1 MQDSST
7 NPYIPQE
14 SEDIRQKVYQ
24 RQSPL
29 GWIVKWSLILTI
41 VVAILVGGGL
51 FYVIPRTTAVDQPAR
66 VKLADALQ
74 PPDQVLKRVSVASDL
89 GFSLNYDNRIFSS
102 YGEVGDNTAGSDNSV
117 AIAAGNTYENNDLR
131 VTRAYNYVRI
141 RPIESV
147 NAARALAPQPPQLEL
162 FATVTDK
169 DITTAQAVPEN
180 KNLSKLSMF
189 VKLDTDK
196 RLAKKIADNK
206 TVVTIDATKPIAATI
221 SGIDYQKV
229 RYKTTNTNYRIEN
242 VKYDDCYYTIQYDQ
256 PYSIC
261 ITGIRPY
268 NVSAASLVEGVFNSI
283 KFNQPVSK
291 ATPDNTG
298 KKTSYLFP
306 LARLTQATVK
316 SDTTTTDS
324 SAVTLDDT
332 STTADSSGQ
341 SPLLAI
347 KPSYYTDADSLKAI
361 ATNQPSVVRIGM
373 LYCSNLTLK
382 FESGET
388 ATTLTDACAGSMS
401 SGVFISK
408 DGYIATTGHA
418 IRSQKK
424 AAINGYINFAPD
436 KDEMLDRLQRVLDY
450 LLKAKI
456 ILQSDAD
463 YLKTNAA
470 IGDQEALAKV
480 ENIASVIPDKFIT
493 PINEEYTYAIQ
504 PTDKPIVINRN
515 DTKKPSFAYSDTVIS
530 AKYVASNYDATK
542 SIQEVFDSS
551 ETPSV
556 DVGILKADGNFPE
569 VTIASAE
576 NVKSNDVLSMIGY
589 PAYTDSSLT
598 IDKLRNLPVVTL
610 AKVEQAYKDANQTRL
625 IQTDVPVLPGNDGAP
640 VFDKSGQLVG
650 FAVYGLTYCPDQ
662 QCFAN
667 GTIRSSAELVKLL
680 DDNNISPAVGSPAMT
695 NWTTGVNEY
704 FRSNYTA
711 SANAFS
717 LAGTEYSFN
726 RWATP
731 LQKLA
736 ESGIGSPVD
745 TSTMNQLQA
754 TMIVVLIVLVV
765 LTILLTIAF
774 FVHRSRINR
783 LLVGHYG
790 AGDQIGTVMSPQL
803 QPLQPQQ
810 PVEAPTALP
819 PIQTSAPTPAV
830 EPPVAAPVSSVEPYG
845 ASNTGDT
852 PSVPSAAAPSDFSN
866 DSQEL
871 EISHETHS
879 QTPVE
884 SAPETP
890 KPEGSQS
897 GPVEDPFYK

>member
-14 SEDIRQKVYQ
+14 SEDIRQKVYL

-29 GWIVKWSLILTI
+29 GRIVKWSLILT
-41 VVAILVGGGL
+41 VAVAILVGGGL

-74 PPDQVLKRVSVASDL
+74 PPDQVLKRVSVSSDL

-102 YGEVGDNTAGSDNSV
+102 YGEVGDNTAGSDNSA

-147 NAARALAPQPPQLEL
+147 NAARALTPQPPQLEL

-189 VKLDTDK
+189 VKLDSDK

-206 TVVTIDATKPIAATI
+206 TIVKIDASKPIAATI
-221 SGIDYQKV
+221 GGVDYQKV
-229 RYKTTNTNYRIEN
+229 RFTTTNDNYRISN

-268 NVSAASLVEGVFNSI
+268 NVSAASLVESVFNSI
-283 KFNQPVSK
+283 KFSQAASK
-291 ATPDNTG
+291 AATDSAA

-316 SDTTTTDS
+316 SDSSAADS
-324 SAVTLDDT
+324 SAVNLDDT
-332 STTADSSGQ
+332 AAMADSTGQ
-341 SPLLAI
+341 SALLTI
-347 KPSYYTDADSLKAI
+347 KPSYYNDGDSLKSI

-418 IRSQKK
+418 VRSQKK

-436 KDEMLDRLQRVLDY
+436 QDAMLDRLQRVLDY

-470 IGDQEALAKV
+470 IGNQEALAKI

-493 PINEEYTYAIQ
+493 AINEEYTYAIQ

-515 DTKKPSFAYSDTVIS
+515 DSKKPSFAYSDAVIS
-530 AKYVASNYDATK
+530 AKYVPSNDDASK
-542 SIQEVFDSS
+542 SVQEVSDSD
-551 ETPSV
+551 TPSV
-556 DVGILKADGNFPE
+556 DVVLLKAEGSFPE
-569 VTIASAE
+569 VTIATNE
-576 NVKSNDVLSMIGY
+576 NVKSNDVLNTIGY

-598 IDKLRNLPVVTL
+598 IDKLRNLPVVTT
-610 AKVEQAYKDANQTRL
+610 AKVVQAYKGTNQTRL
-625 IQTDVPVLPGNDGAP
+625 IQTDMPVLPGNDGAP

-667 GTIRSSAELVKLL
+667 GTIRSSSELVKLL
-680 DDNNISPAVGSPAMT
+680 DDNNISPVVGSTAMA
-695 NWTTGVNEY
+695 NWTSGVNEY
-704 FRSNYTA
+704 FRSNYVT

-717 LAGTEYSFN
+717 LAGTEYAFN
-726 RWATP
+726 RWASP

-736 ESGIGSPVD
+736 ASSVGTSAD

-754 TMIVVLIVLVV
+754 VMIIALIVLVV
-765 LTILLTIAF
+765 LTVLLTIAF
-774 FVHRSRINR
+774 IVHRSRINK

-790 AGDQIGTVMSPQL
+790 AKDDQIGGILPTPLPQSPQ
-803 QPLQPQQ
+803 
-810 PVEAPTALP
+810 PVDVPIVLP
-819 PIQTSAPTPAV
+819 PAQTPTV
-830 EPPVAAPVSSVEPYG
+830 EPPVAEPTSSFEEVKPSDIVDTSAIPVSV
-845 ASNTGDT
+845 
-852 PSVPSAAAPSDFSN
+852 APNDFS
-866 DSQEL
+866 DGSQEL
-871 EISHETHS
+871 EISHES
-879 QTPVE
+879 QPQKPVE
-884 SAPETP
+884 QSPQDVPKSA
-890 KPEGSQS
+890 GSQS

>member
-14 SEDIRQKVYQ
+14 SEDIRQKVYL

-29 GWIVKWSLILTI
+29 GRIVKWSLILTV

-74 PPDQVLKRVSVASDL
+74 PPDQVLKRVSVLSDL

-102 YGEVGDNTAGSDNSV
+102 YGEVGDNTAGSENSA

-189 VKLDTDK
+189 VKLDSDK

-206 TVVTIDATKPIAATI
+206 TVVTIDASKPIAATI
-221 SGIDYQKV
+221 SGVDYQKV
-229 RYKTTNTNYRIEN
+229 RYTTTNDNYRVSN

-268 NVSAASLVEGVFNSI
+268 NVSAASLVESVFNSI
-283 KFNQPVSK
+283 KFNQPASK
-291 ATPDNTG
+291 ATPDSTG

-316 SDTTTTDS
+316 SDNGATDS

-332 STTADSSGQ
+332 TTDSTGQ
-341 SPLLAI
+341 SPLLTI
-347 KPSYYTDADSLKAI
+347 KPSYYTDADSLKSI

-436 KDEMLDRLQRVLDY
+436 QEAMLDRLQRVLDY

-470 IGDQEALAKV
+470 IGNQEALAKV

-542 SIQEVFDSS
+542 SVQEVFGSD
-551 ETPSV
+551 TPSV
-556 DVGILKADGNFPE
+556 DVGLLKADGSFPE
-569 VTIASAE
+569 VTIASTE
-576 NVKSNDVLSMIGY
+576 NVKSNDVLSVIGY

-598 IDKLRNLPVVTL
+598 IDKLRNLPVVTM
-610 AKVEQAYKDANQTRL
+610 AKVEQAYKDTNQTRL

-662 QCFAN
+662 QCFAS
-667 GTIRSSAELVKLL
+667 GTIRSSTELVKLL
-680 DDNNISPAVGSPAMT
+680 GDNNISPAVGSPAMM
-695 NWTTGVNEY
+695 NWTSGVNEY
-704 FRSNYTA
+704 FRSNYTTG
-711 SANAFS
+711 ANAFS
-717 LAGTEYSFN
+717 LAGAEYPFN
-726 RWATP
+726 RWATS

-736 ESGIGSPVD
+736 ESGIGTSVD
-745 TSTMNQLQA
+745 TSTMNQLQT
-754 TMIVVLIVLVV
+754 TMIVVLIVLIV
-765 LTILLTIAF
+765 LTVLLTIAF

-790 AGDQIGTVMSPQL
+790 ADDQIGMMTPPQP

-810 PVEAPTALP
+810 PVEVPAALP
-819 PIQTSAPTPAV
+819 PIQAPAPTPVV
-830 EPPVAAPVSSVEPYG
+830 EPPVAAPAPSIDPYG
-845 ASNTGDT
+845 TSNAIDALTT
-852 PSVPSAAAPSDFSN
+852 PSTTASSDFS
-866 DSQEL
+866 DDAQEL

-879 QTPVE
+879 QISVE
-884 SAPETP
+884 PTQEVP
-890 KPEGSQS
+890 KPERPNS